1 MTDTPALQRVAA
13 MHDISGFGK
22 CALTTAIPVLSACG
36 VEVCPLPTAILS
48 TNTAFAGFYI
58 HDFTPC
64 MDAYIR
70 HWQKIGLA
78 FDAFYS
84 GFLGS
89 YEQIGIAR
97 DFVRDFSPPLVV
109 IDPVMGDN
117 GVIYKTYTPRMC
129 EGMKSLAEIADVL
142 TPNLTEACVLASKPY
157 DPHRI
162 SSADIEGLARRIAD
176 LGAKRTVITGIERG
190 RHLVNCILDENGYSE
205 RYEKRLPFMMNGTG
219 DLFSSVLTGGL
230 LTGHTLYESVDS
242 AAGFL
247 SFTME
252 HSRYYPDAAR
262 RGVCFEP
269 YLYLLKGGVFKG
281 DA

>member
-1 MTDTPALQRVAA
+1 
-13 MHDISGFGK
+13 
-22 CALTTAIPVLSACG
+22 
-36 VEVCPLPTAILS
+36 
-48 TNTAFAGFYI
+48 
-58 HDFTPC
+58 
-64 MDAYIR
+64 
-70 HWQKIGLA
+70 
-78 FDAFYS
+78 
-84 GFLGS
+84 
-89 YEQIGIAR
+89 
-97 DFVRDFSPPLVV
+97 
-109 IDPVMGDN
+109 
-117 GVIYKTYTPRMC
+117 
-129 EGMKSLAEIADVL
+129 
-142 TPNLTEACVLASKPY
+142 PY
-157 DPHRI
+157 DPDRI
-162 SSADIEGLARRIAD
+162 SSADIESLARRIAD

-205 RYEKRLPFMMNGTG
+205 RYEKRFPFMMNGTG

-262 RGVCFEP
+262 RGICFEP